1 MPRRLRRAFTLVELL
16 VVIAIIGVLIA
27 LLLPAVQAA
36 RESARM
42 MSCKN
47 NLKQLTLAI
56 ANYESQLGVY
66 PAAGI
71 LASPSDLRSGPQFS
85 WIVMLLP
92 MMEQQALYDQF
103 NFKTDVFSQTSN
115 PQSQHLQMLQCPS
128 DRAKGLFLVD
138 SDLTKAKRFAKGN
151 YAAYCS
157 PVHTDLT
164 HLYPGA
170 LVAHQG
176 QCSADIRDG
185 TTNTLAISE
194 VRVRANDQD
203 QRGAWA
209 LPWTGSSLLAFDIHH
224 DGKDGEGYK
233 AHPLSLGQAQPPN
246 NQGPNID
253 MLYKC
258 TDLAGAQL
266 LKMPCNNFGGGT
278 FAYLSAA
285 PRSNHP
291 GGVHVSLLDGSV
303 RFITDQVD
311 EITMAYMVSIND
323 GRVLHVNK
331 VLGN

>member
-16 VVIAIIGVLIA
+16 VVIAIIGVLVA

-36 RESARM
+36 RESARRLQ
-42 MSCKN
+42 CTN

-56 ANYESQLGVY
+56 INYETQMGVY

-71 LASPSDLRSGPQFS
+71 VANPSDLRSGKQFS
-85 WIVMLLP
+85 WIVLLLP
-92 MMEQQALYDQF
+92 MLEQQNLANQF
-103 NFKTDVFSQTSN
+103 DFKVDVFSQSNN
-115 PQSQHLQMLQCPS
+115 PQATHLAMLQCPS
-128 DRAKGLFLVD
+128 DNARGLFLND
-138 SDLTKAKRFAKGN
+138 SDLTKGKKFAKGN

-157 PVHTDLT
+157 PFHTDLM
-164 HLYPGA
+164 HVYPGA

-176 QCSADIRDG
+176 QCVADIRDG
-185 TTNTLAISE
+185 TTNTVVVSE

-209 LPWTGSSLLAFDIHH
+209 LPWTGSTLLAFDVHH
-224 DGKDGEGYK
+224 DGVDGAGYK
-233 AHPLSLGQAQPPN
+233 VHPASLGQTQPPN

-266 LKMPCNNFGGGT
+266 ARMPCNNFGGGS

-291 GGVHVSLLDGSV
+291 GGVHMSLLDGSV
-303 RFITDQVD
+303 RFVGNAVD
-311 EITMAYMVSIND
+311 ETTMAYMISIND
-323 GRVLHVNK
+323 GHVVQTNK
-331 VLGN
+331 VFGQ